1 MKKEEF
7 IEIRK
12 YIILILIGVLSYW
25 LLNNLS
31 IFLGFFKTLYNV
43 MLPFILAVVI
53 AFILNIP
60 MSKIEKVFEKKPRKD
75 EVKKE
80 IFCFFSFGKYKKSPT
95 EIGDFGANDGTR
107 THDLLITN
115 QLLYRLSHISKR
127 RN

>member
-43 MLPFILAVVI
+43 MLPFI
-53 AFILNIP
+53 
-60 MSKIEKVFEKKPRKD
+60 
-75 EVKKE
+75 
-80 IFCFFSFGKYKKSPT
+80 
-95 EIGDFGANDGTR
+95 
-107 THDLLITN
+107 
-115 QLLYRLSHISKR
+115 
-127 RN
+127 